1 MQLKNRYRKL
11 VTGLLGASMV
21 LGLAACGQPG
31 TDTVPP
37 DLDSMS
43 FEQIREQARGT
54 SVSFY
59 GWGGDERLNHWLD
72 EVYAPTMKEK
82 YEITIERMPMD
93 IDQILSKLSSE
104 VQGGKQDGSIDMI
117 WINGENFY
125 SAKENNL
132 LYGPFTQALPNF
144 AAYVDEQDPETLYDF
159 AYPIEGY
166 EAPYGKAQ
174 FVLINDEAKTPE
186 TPANAQQLLEFVQKY
201 PGQVT
206 YPAPP
211 DFTGSA
217 FVRNIIYEFV
227 DPEIFV
233 DLPADKETVREVIAP
248 AMDYLRQLNP
258 YLWEQG
264 RTFPATESQQQT
276 MYMDGEV
283 LMHMT
288 YESYWIASA
297 IEKGMVTPTSRS
309 FQFENGTIGNTNFVA
324 IAKNSANKAGALV
337 AINELL
343 TPAMQQSRYEV
354 LRTVPV
360 LDNGKLSET
369 EQAGFAQI
377 DPGPGTI
384 PQEEL
389 LSRRLPEMPAKL
401 VPVIE
406 QIWLEEVVGK

>member
-1 MQLKNRYRKL
+1 MNYHTLLSKT
-11 VTGLLGASMV
+11 VTGLVSAAML
-21 LGLAACGQPG
+21 LGLTACARPNNAAQ
-31 TDTVPP
+31 P
-37 DLDSMS
+37 DLEQAS
-43 FEQIREQARGT
+43 FDEIVEQARGT
-54 SVSFY
+54 TVSFY
-59 GWGGDERLNHWLD
+59 GWGGDELLNRWID
-72 EVYAPTMKEK
+72 EVYSPAMKET
-82 YEITIERMPMD
+82 YDITIDRMPMD

-104 VQGGKQDGSIDMI
+104 VQGGKTDGSIDMI

-132 LYGPFTQALPNF
+132 LYGPFTEKLPNF
-144 AAYVDEQDPETLYDF
+144 EAYVDAKDPETLYDF

-174 FVLINDEAKTPE
+174 LVLIRDEAKTPE
-186 TPANAQQLLEFVQKY
+186 APASAAELLEFVQRH
-201 PGQVT
+201 PGKVT

-227 DPEIFV
+227 DPEVFMEME
-233 DLPADKETVREVIAP
+233 ADKETVRQAIAP
-248 AMDYLRQLNP
+248 AMEYLRSLNP

-264 RTFPATESQQQT
+264 KTFPATESQLQT
-276 MYMDGEV
+276 MYMDGEA
-283 LMHMT
+283 LFHMT
-288 YESYWIASA
+288 YSSYWVASA
-297 IEKGMVTPTSRS
+297 IEKGIIPPTSSS

-324 IAKNSANKAGALV
+324 IARNSANKAGALV

-343 TPAMQQSRYEV
+343 SPRMQCSRYEQ
-354 LRTVPV
+354 LRTIPV
-360 LDNGKLSET
+360 LDNSRLSE
-369 EQAGFAQI
+369 EEKAAFDAV

-384 PQEEL
+384 GQAEL
-389 LSRRLPEMPAKL
+389 LSRRLPEMPARL

>member
-1 MQLKNRYRKL
+1 MQLKNRFRKL

-31 TDTVPP
+31 TDTTPL

-125 SAKENNL
+125 SAKENDL
-132 LYGPFTQALPNF
+132 LFGPFTQALPNF
-144 AAYVDEQDPETLYDF
+144 ETYIDPEDPETLYDF

-174 FVLINDEAKTPE
+174 LVLIKDDAKSPE
-186 TPANAQQLLEFVQKY
+186 TPESARELMDFVQKY
-201 PGQVT
+201 PGKVT

-217 FVRNIIYEFV
+217 FVRNIIYEFA
-227 DPEIFV
+227 DPEIFM
-233 DLPADKETVREVIAP
+233 DMEADKETVRRAVAP

-258 YLWEQG
+258 YLWGQG
-264 RTFPATESQQQT
+264 KTFPATESQLQT

-283 LMHMT
+283 LMHMSYT
-288 YESYWIASA
+288 SYWIASA
-297 IEKGMVTPTSRS
+297 IEKGIIPETSRS

-324 IAKNSANKAGALV
+324 IARNSGNKAGAMV

-343 TPAMQQSRYEV
+343 TPEMQQSRYED
-354 LRTVPV
+354 LKILPV
-360 LDNGKLSET
+360 LDNDRLT
-369 EQAGFAQI
+369 EAEKAGFDAV

-384 PQEEL
+384 SQEEL
-389 LSRRLPEMPAKL
+389 LEKRLPEMPARL
-401 VPVIE
+401 VPIIE
-406 QIWLEEVVGK
+406 EIWLEEVVGR